1 MLKESDM
8 MMYAVKER
16 YYEETG
22 AEKRGRKMKTDT
34 D

>member
-22 AEKRGRKMKTDT
+22 AKKRGRNGNADT

>member
-22 AEKRGRKMKTDT
+22 TEKRGRNGDADT